1 MQRASIMS
9 YGMLRHST
17 IMMKSGVIELE
28 GTAKEVE
35 DTTNIVDHY
44 GLEPAKFWYFSYSKI
59 SNN

>member
-1 MQRASIMS
+1 MS

-35 DTTNIVDHY
+35 DITNIVDHY
-44 GLEPAKFWYFSYSKI
+44 GLEPAKF
-59 SNN
+59 